1 MSETKQVILPI
12 TGITWANCVATV
24 ESNLKKDKGGIV
36 ANVNLSSERTTVE
49 YDPEVSKLEA
59 LLDRVAKAGY
69 GVATGEA
76 YLLISRMVEIMLQ
89 DDWNELYEK

>member
-1 MSETKQVILPI
+1 
-12 TGITWANCVATV
+12 
-24 ESNLKKDKGGIV
+24 
-36 ANVNLSSERTTVE
+36 
-49 YDPEVSKLEA
+49 LEA